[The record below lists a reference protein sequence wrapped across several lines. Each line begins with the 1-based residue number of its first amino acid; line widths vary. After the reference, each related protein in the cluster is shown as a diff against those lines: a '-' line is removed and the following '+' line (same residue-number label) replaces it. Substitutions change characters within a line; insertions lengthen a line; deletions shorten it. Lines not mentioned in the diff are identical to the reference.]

1 MGGGDAP
8 RWAVFPAGY
17 VEESAPPN
25 EAEVPTPLHP
35 VGATSNPVTFCACRR
50 RNRARKK
57 KRKGKGGDDDDL
69 KFSSTA
75 LQPASNARRPSAPH
89 NKFLLLGTKAMID

>member
-25 EAEVPTPLHP
+25 EAEVPTHLHP
-35 VGATSNPVTFCACRR
+35 VRATSNPVTLGMQTPQH
-50 RNRARKK
+50 RARKK
-57 KRKGKGGDDDDL
+57 EAKREG
-69 KFSSTA
+69 
-75 LQPASNARRPSAPH
+75 QR
-89 NKFLLLGTKAMID
+89 